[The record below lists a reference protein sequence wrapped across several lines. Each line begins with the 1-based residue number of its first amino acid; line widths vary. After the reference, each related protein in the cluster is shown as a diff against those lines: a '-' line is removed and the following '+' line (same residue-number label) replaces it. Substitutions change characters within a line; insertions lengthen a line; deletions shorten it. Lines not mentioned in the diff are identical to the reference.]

1 MASID
6 GSMVK
11 RVAAACVIVP
21 GMAMLL
27 AACETVPQHSR
38 VWLSYT
44 AATDGCY
51 TMADC
56 PALTDEQWAS
66 GYYKYIGAE
75 DENGNPNFNFAQW
88 KELFGYW
95 QSTPVRAVY
104 GNRLDLQFGR
114 DMNCWQQAGTERIA
128 CYVTNYGR
136 APFIDGRESGWPDMF
151 NGINQ
156 AGDGDMHLSLATVA
170 MVWDPEHM
178 GRVGGPISYYAF
190 GPTGPDGNQPLIR
203 SVALDGEGPKI
214 VPGMCRSCHGG
225 GERQIDLDRDSFL
238 PFDVH
243 SFSFSRGRV
252 LDERGDVLEPSPY
265 TLDNQQEA
273 FRQLNALVLKT
284 RPNYAI
290 ENLIN
295 GWYGG
300 NVETPGATVPD
311 DSYIPPGW
319 DVDPLSRNV
328 YRNVYRKY
336 CRMCHVAQ
344 AWPLAFENAS
354 DFDVKAVH
362 RVVCRDRSMPNAQVP
377 YGDRFKEGGSAG
389 VSRFGQTQGFWVDEV
404 AKHDLS
410 AFLIANGSA
419 RCE

>member
-6 GSMVK
+6 WPRMT
-11 RVAAACVIVP
+11 RRAAVFVLAP
-21 GMAMLL
+21 AMAMSL
-27 AACETVPQHSR
+27 AACESVPQHTR

-51 TMADC
+51 SMADC
-56 PALTDEQWAS
+56 PALTDEQRAS
-66 GYYKYIGAE
+66 NYYKYIGAE

-104 GNRLDLQFGR
+104 GNRLDLQLGR

-136 APFIDGRESGWPDMF
+136 APFVEGRETGWPDMF
-151 NGINQ
+151 NGVNQ
-156 AGDGDMHLSLATVA
+156 AGDGDIHLSLATVA
-170 MVWDPEHM
+170 MVWDPE
-178 GRVGGPISYYAF
+178 RVGSVEGPVSYYAF
-190 GPTGPDGNQPLIR
+190 GPTAPDGNQPLIR
-203 SVALDGEGPKI
+203 SIALDGEGPKT

-225 GERQIDLDRDSFL
+225 GERQTDLGRDSFL

-243 SFSFSRGRV
+243 SFSFSPGRQ

-290 ENLIN
+290 ENLVN
-295 GWYGG
+295 GLYGG
-300 NVETPGATVPD
+300 KVEMPGATIAD

-319 DVDPLSRNV
+319 DVDPVSRNA

-336 CRMCHVAQ
+336 CRMCHLAQ
-344 AWPLAFENAS
+344 AYPLAFESVS
-354 DFDVKAVH
+354 DVDPGEVYT
-362 RVVCRDRSMPNAQVP
+362 RVCRERSMPNAQVP
-377 YGDRFKEGGSAG
+377 YGDRFKEGGRAG
-389 VSRFGQTQGFWVDEV
+389 VSRFGQNQGFWVDEV

-410 AFLIANGSA
+410 AFLRANGA
-419 RCE
+419 PPCD